1 MFFIRTKDKTQICGY
16 DGCTTDHPRIFI
28 LESAAFKSPF
38 KRRTI
43 STHNHDIYTYFNSKI
58 TMVENYIGQKLDEV
72 SKIVMTEMC
81 KLDKTLLETKL
92 TLARINPTEFVT
104 SIMRRTGF
112 SAVVAGEVLN
122 VLQIEE

>member
-1 MFFIRTKDKTQICGY
+1 
-16 DGCTTDHPRIFI
+16 
-28 LESAAFKSPF
+28 
-38 KRRTI
+38 
-43 STHNHDIYTYFNSKI
+43 
-58 TMVENYIGQKLDEV
+58 MVENYIGQTLDEV
-72 SKIVMTEMC
+72 SKTVMTEMC